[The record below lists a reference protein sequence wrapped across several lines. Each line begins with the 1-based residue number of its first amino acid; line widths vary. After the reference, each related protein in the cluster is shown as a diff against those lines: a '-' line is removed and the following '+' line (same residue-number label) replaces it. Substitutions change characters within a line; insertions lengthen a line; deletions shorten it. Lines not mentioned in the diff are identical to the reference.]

1 MKTLFA
7 RRRKTEN
14 RRDVITFK
22 VRFSGMTEED
32 YEFLLKMAE
41 DIKARKATE
50 KETKKKKRKA

>member
-32 YEFLLKMAE
+32 YEFLLRMAE
-41 DIKARKATE
+41 DIKARKAAE
-50 KETKKKKRKA
+50 KEAKKKNRKA